1 MQPSRSNFQQT
12 PKLAARRP
20 SRTIPDKVAQAEW
33 TVGQLT
39 VWADTQIG
47 TLEDVTKDED

>member
-1 MQPSRSNFQQT
+1 MALDRDTFGT
-12 PKLAARRP
+12 IARL
-20 SRTIPDKVAQAEW
+20 KFAKAKAQAEW

-39 VWADTQIG
+39 VLADTQIG